1 MESRGEYKHH
11 AEGDWPGIAETTK
24 QPHWRSPGTG
34 PPLLG
39 QVSLAPSYKGVG
51 GAVNT
56 SQTLLVLHFLLSRG
70 QALGARQWWL
80 PNPSV
85 WQPLVI
91 QLSLCVQTTN
101 LRNVDSC
108 PCLGTEGLRGLSSS
122 SSLSPSPDAGHLQ
135 CCLQMNF

>member
-24 QPHWRSPGTG
+24 QPHWRSPGPG

-51 GAVNT
+51 GTVNP

-70 QALGARQWWL
+70 QALGARQRWL

-91 QLSLCVQTTN
+91 QLSLCVRTTN

-108 PCLGTEGLRGLSSS
+108 PCLGTEALGGPFLLLLLPPPPPRMLDIFS
-122 SSLSPSPDAGHLQ
+122 AV
-135 CCLQMNF
+135 CR